1 MGFGQEIKDFL
12 SAYKQGEAVETART
26 DREYKK
32 SLQDALVKKTAR
44 ENDPDTLAQA
54 DEKAK
59 AELALIRA
67 RTGQVGASTALT
79 RARQK
84 AIADAGGVPGAG
96 GVPSLTQGMNVQPQ
110 TITDPDA
117 PPREGDAPVQHFAEG
132 GFVEEAD
139 DDEDLDEP
147 APTPA
152 VGGGATDM
160 SARSRN
166 TGSLSGIAPQL
177 IHDAVKGG
185 MNYGAASMGLG
196 ARGGVGTAAQR
207 RKAMDWNRGFGAI
220 PPEELDAVK
229 KAVDPQGKMTEAQR
243 NMMALGQVYQFQMS
257 KGNPEGAQRAAFQ
270 VLQAYRL
277 DAQRY
282 ASIAAHAAENGDLD
296 TAARAAVKAYA
307 NIPDGRDIAVFK
319 DEDGKLNY
327 SYTDA
332 ATGKTIVKGLLT
344 PQQLAS
350 QATGIAAGGFDK
362 LILQAAG
369 QRVEDETKGKG
380 KGAAGPKVSDQ
391 AKTLEGV
398 EGAIGK
404 LTEQAEKDKKPIS
417 PESTKAL
424 TGAAYRI
431 QQANSHLT
439 PDEAVT
445 AARDIIGNTDKD
457 AFKVEKGEDG
467 TNTVTFGG
475 KSAVGEKMKLKLSDD
490 ALEPLIAMRGVALA
504 AAKKKKDGDNK
515 PGTDWKGIASSA
527 ADAIGGV
534 VSDAGKAVGAVGEA
548 AAGAASR
555 SGIGDYLDRSTIR
568 PREAISRA
576 GKAIENPGD
585 VPATEPP
592 L

>member
-32 SLQDALVKKTAR
+32 ALQDALVKKTAR

-67 RTGQVGASTALT
+67 RTGAVGASTALT

-84 AIADAGGVPGAG
+84 ALASAGINTPAQGDPAVKVPTPGF
-96 GVPSLTQGMNVQPQ
+96 VQP
-110 TITDPDA
+110 TPIVNPD
-117 PPREGDAPVQHFAEG
+117 DAPVQQFAEG
-132 GFVEEAD
+132 GFVE
-139 DDEDLDEP
+139 DDEDLDTGDDIV
-147 APTPA
+147 PTPA

-177 IHDAVKGG
+177 VHDAVKGG
-185 MNYGAASMGLG
+185 LTYGANQMGLG
-196 ARGGVGTAAQR
+196 QQRGVGTAAQR
-207 RKAMDWNRGFGAI
+207 QKALEWQRGYGAI
-220 PPEELDAVK
+220 PEQELEAVK
-229 KAVDPQGKMTEAQR
+229 KAVDPEGKMTEAQR
-243 NMMALGQVYQFQMS
+243 NMMALGQVYQFQIN

-282 ASIAAHAAENGDLD
+282 ASIAAHAAENGDLT
-296 TAARAAVKAYA
+296 TAAQAAVKAYA
-307 NIPDGRDIAVFK
+307 NIPDGRDIAVYK

-344 PQQLAS
+344 PQQLAA

-369 QRVEDETKGKG
+369 QRAEEATKGKG
-380 KGAAGPKVSDQ
+380 GGAGALKVGDQ
-391 AKTLEGV
+391 AKLLGGV
-398 EGAIGK
+398 EGAVGK
-404 LTEQAEKDKKPIS
+404 LTEQAEKDKKPIT

-475 KSAVGEKMKLKLSDD
+475 KSSIGDKMKLKLSDD

-504 AAKKKKDGDNK
+504 AAKKKKDDENK
-515 PGTDWKGIASSA
+515 PGTDWKGIATSA
-527 ADAIGGV
+527 GDAIGGIAK
-534 VSDAGKAVGAVGEA
+534 DAGRAVGAVGEVVGNA
-548 AAGAASR
+548 ARAAIPDALGRYGER
-555 SGIGDYLDRSTIR
+555 SVEDLGRL
-568 PREAISRA
+568 
-576 GKAIENPGD
+576 GKTLRNPGD

>member
-12 SAYKQGEAVETART
+12 TAYKQGEAIETART

-32 SLQDALVKKTAR
+32 ALQDALVKKTAR
-44 ENDPDTLAQA
+44 DNDPDTLAQA
-54 DEKAK
+54 DAKAK
-59 AELALIRA
+59 AELQLLRA
-67 RTGQVGASTALT
+67 RTGAVGASTALT

-84 AIADAGGVPGAG
+84 ALDAAAGVAPGAG
-96 GVPSLTQGMNVQPQ
+96 PPSLTEGMVIQPQ
-110 TITDPDA
+110 TIVNPD
-117 PPREGDAPVQHFAEG
+117 DAPVQHFADG
-132 GFVEEAD
+132 GFVE
-139 DDEDLDEP
+139 DDEDLDTGEDIV
-147 APTPA
+147 PTPA
-152 VGGGATDM
+152 VGGASGPTDV

-185 MNYGAASMGLG
+185 LSYGANQMGLSQQ
-196 ARGGVGTAAQR
+196 RGVGTAAQR
-207 RKAMDWNRGFGAI
+207 QKALDWQRGFGAI
-220 PPEELDAVK
+220 PPQELDAVK
-229 KAVDPQGKMTEAQR
+229 KAVDPEGKMTEAQR
-243 NMMALGQVYQFQMS
+243 NMMALGQVYQFQLN

-282 ASIAAHAAENGDLD
+282 ASIAAHAAENGDLN
-296 TAARAAVKAYA
+296 TAAQAAVKAYA

-319 DEDGKLNY
+319 DEDGKLNF

-344 PQQLAS
+344 PQQLAA

-369 QRVEDETKGKG
+369 QRAEEAAKGRG
-380 KGAAGPKVSDQ
+380 GTGAPKASDQ
-391 AKTLEGV
+391 AKILEGV
-398 EGAIGK
+398 EGAVGK
-404 LTEQAEKDKKPIS
+404 LTEQAEKDKKPIT

-439 PDEAVT
+439 PDEAVS

-475 KSAVGEKMKLKLSDD
+475 KSAVGDRMRLKLSDE

-504 AAKKKKDGDNK
+504 AAKKKKDEGDK
-515 PGTDWKGIASSA
+515 PGTDWKGIATSA
-527 ADAIGGV
+527 GEAIGGIAG
-534 VSDAGKAVGAVGEA
+534 DAGKALGAVGEA
-548 AAGAASR
+548 AAGAVKR
-555 SGIGDYLDRSTIR
+555 SGVGEYLDRSTIR
-568 PREAISRA
+568 PREAIGRA
-576 GKAIENPGD
+576 YDTIKNPGD

>member
-1 MGFGQEIKDFL
+1 MSFGQEIKDFL
-12 SAYKQGEAVETART
+12 SAYQAGEKIETART

-32 SLQDALVKKTAR
+32 ALQDQVVKKTAR

-67 RTGQVGASTALT
+67 RTGAVGASTALT

-84 AIADAGGVPGAG
+84 ALASAGINTPAQGDPAVKVPTPGF
-96 GVPSLTQGMNVQPQ
+96 VQP
-110 TITDPDA
+110 TPIVNPD
-117 PPREGDAPVQHFAEG
+117 DAPVQQFAGG
-132 GFVEEAD
+132 GFVEDPDED
-139 DDEDLDEP
+139 PDEDLDTGEDIQP
-147 APTPA
+147 PA

-166 TGSLSGIAPQL
+166 TGSLSGVAPQL

-185 MNYGAASMGLG
+185 LNYGAASMGLG
-196 ARGGVGTAAQR
+196 QRGVVGTAAQR
-207 RKAMDWNRGFGAI
+207 QKALEWQRGYGAI
-220 PPEELDAVK
+220 PEQELEAVK
-229 KAVDPQGKMTEAQR
+229 KAVDPEGKMTEAQR
-243 NMMALGQVYQFQMS
+243 NMMALGQVYQFQIN

-282 ASIAAHAAENGDLD
+282 ASIAAHAAQEGDLD

-307 NIPDGRDIAVFK
+307 NIPDGRDIAVYK
-319 DEDGKLNY
+319 NDDGKLNY

-344 PQQLAS
+344 PQQLAA
-350 QATGIAAGGFDK
+350 QATGIASGSFDK

-369 QRVEDETKGKG
+369 QRAEESGKGG
-380 KGAAGPKVSDQ
+380 KGAAGPKVVDQ
-391 AKTLEGV
+391 AKTLQGV

-404 LTEQAEKDKKPIS
+404 FTEQSEKDKKPVS
-417 PESTKAL
+417 PESAKAL

-431 QQANSHLT
+431 QQANTHLT
-439 PDEAVT
+439 PDEAVS

-475 KSAVGEKMKLKLSDD
+475 KSSIGDKMKLKLSDD

-504 AAKKKKDGDNK
+504 AAKKKKDDENK
-515 PGTDWKGIASSA
+515 PGTDWKGIATSA
-527 ADAIGGV
+527 GDAIGGIAK
-534 VSDAGKAVGAVGEA
+534 DAGRAVGAVGEVVGNA
-548 AAGAASR
+548 ARAAIPDALGRYGER
-555 SGIGDYLDRSTIR
+555 SVEDLGRL
-568 PREAISRA
+568 
-576 GKAIENPGD
+576 GKTLRNPGD

>member
-12 SAYKQGEAVETART
+12 TAYKQGEAIETART

-32 SLQDALVKKTAR
+32 ALQDALVKKTAR
-44 ENDPDTLAQA
+44 DNDPDTLAQA
-54 DEKAK
+54 DAKAK
-59 AELALIRA
+59 AELQLLRA
-67 RTGQVGASTALT
+67 RTGAVGASTALT
-79 RARQK
+79 RSRQK
-84 AIADAGGVPGAG
+84 ALDAAAGVAPGAG
-96 GVPSLTQGMNVQPQ
+96 PPSLTEGMVIQPQ
-110 TITDPDA
+110 TIVNPD
-117 PPREGDAPVQHFAEG
+117 DAPVQHFADG
-132 GFVEEAD
+132 GFVE
-139 DDEDLDEP
+139 DDEDLDTGEDIV
-147 APTPA
+147 PTPA
-152 VGGGATDM
+152 VGGASGPTDV

-185 MNYGAASMGLG
+185 LSYGANQMGLSQQ
-196 ARGGVGTAAQR
+196 RGVGTAAQKQ
-207 RKAMDWNRGFGAI
+207 KALDWQRGFGAI
-220 PPEELDAVK
+220 PPQELDAVK
-229 KAVDPQGKMTEAQR
+229 KAVDPEGKMTEAQR
-243 NMMALGQVYQFQMS
+243 NMMALGQVYQFQLN

-282 ASIAAHAAENGDLD
+282 ASIAAHAAENGDLN
-296 TAARAAVKAYA
+296 TAAQAAVKAYA

-319 DEDGKLNY
+319 DEDGKLNF

-344 PQQLAS
+344 PQQLAA

-369 QRVEDETKGKG
+369 QRAEEAAKGRG
-380 KGAAGPKVSDQ
+380 GTGAPKASDQ
-391 AKTLEGV
+391 AKILEGV
-398 EGAIGK
+398 EGAVGK
-404 LTEQAEKDKKPIS
+404 LTEQAEKDKKPIT

-439 PDEAVT
+439 PDEAVS

-475 KSAVGEKMKLKLSDD
+475 KSAVGDRMRLKLSDE

-504 AAKKKKDGDNK
+504 AAKKKKDEGDK
-515 PGTDWKGIASSA
+515 PGTDWKGIATSA
-527 ADAIGGV
+527 GEAIGGIAG
-534 VSDAGKAVGAVGEA
+534 DAGKALGAVGEA
-548 AAGAASR
+548 AAGAVKR
-555 SGIGDYLDRSTIR
+555 SGVGEYLDRSTIR
-568 PREAISRA
+568 PREAIGRA
-576 GKAIENPGD
+576 YDTIKNPGD

>member
-26 DREYKK
+26 DREYQK

-67 RTGQVGASTALT
+67 RTGAVGASTALT

-96 GVPSLTQGMNVQPQ
+96 GVPSGLPTGMAVQPQ
-110 TITDPDA
+110 NIVNPD
-117 PPREGDAPVQHFAEG
+117 DTPVQHSAEG
-132 GFVEEAD
+132 D
-139 DDEDLDEP
+139 DVV
-147 APTPA
+147 PTPA

-160 SARSRN
+160 SSRSRN

-177 IHDAVKGG
+177 VHDVVKGG
-185 MNYGAASMGLG
+185 LTYGATQMGLG
-196 ARGGVGTAAQR
+196 QQRGVGTAAQR
-207 RKAMDWNRGFGAI
+207 QKAMDWQRGFGAI
-220 PPEELDAVK
+220 PPQELDAVK
-229 KAVDPQGKMTEAQR
+229 KAVDPEGKMTEAQR
-243 NMMALGQVYQFQMS
+243 NMMALGQVYQFQMN

-282 ASIAAHAAENGDLD
+282 ASIAAHAAENGDLT
-296 TAARAAVKAYA
+296 TAAQAAVKAYA

-344 PQQLAS
+344 PQQLAA

-369 QRVEDETKGKG
+369 QRAEEATKGKG
-380 KGAAGPKVSDQ
+380 GGAGALKVGDQ
-391 AKTLEGV
+391 AKLLEGV
-398 EGAIGK
+398 EGAVGK
-404 LTEQAEKDKKPIS
+404 LTEQAEKDKKPIT

-457 AFKVEKGEDG
+457 AFKVDKGEDG

-475 KSAVGEKMKLKLSDD
+475 KSAVGEKMRLKLSDE
-490 ALEPLIAMRGVALA
+490 ALEPLIAMRGIALA

-515 PGTDWKGIASSA
+515 PGTDWKGIATSA
-527 ADAIGGV
+527 GEAIGGIAG
-534 VSDAGKAVGAVGEA
+534 DAGKALGAVGEA
-548 AAGAASR
+548 AAGAVGR

-568 PREAISRA
+568 PREAIGRA
-576 GKAIENPGD
+576 AKAIENPGD

>member
-12 SAYKQGEAVETART
+12 TAYKQGEAIETART

-32 SLQDALVKKTAR
+32 ALQDALVKKTAR
-44 ENDPDTLAQA
+44 DNDPDTLAQA
-54 DEKAK
+54 DAKAK
-59 AELALIRA
+59 AELQLLRA
-67 RTGQVGASTALT
+67 RTGAVGASTALT

-84 AIADAGGVPGAG
+84 ALDAAAGVAPGAG
-96 GVPSLTQGMNVQPQ
+96 PPSLTEGMVIQPQ
-110 TITDPDA
+110 TIVNPD
-117 PPREGDAPVQHFAEG
+117 DAPVQHFADG
-132 GFVEEAD
+132 GFVE
-139 DDEDLDEP
+139 DDEDLDTGEDIV
-147 APTPA
+147 PTPA
-152 VGGGATDM
+152 VGGASGPTDV

-185 MNYGAASMGLG
+185 LSYGANQMGFSQQ
-196 ARGGVGTAAQR
+196 RGVGTAAQKQ
-207 RKAMDWNRGFGAI
+207 KALDWQRGFGAI
-220 PPEELDAVK
+220 PPQELDAVK
-229 KAVDPQGKMTEAQR
+229 KAVDPEGKMTEAQR
-243 NMMALGQVYQFQMS
+243 NMMALGQVYQFQLN

-282 ASIAAHAAENGDLD
+282 ASIAAHAAENGDLN
-296 TAARAAVKAYA
+296 TAAQAAVKAYA

-319 DEDGKLNY
+319 DEDGKLNF

-344 PQQLAS
+344 PQQLAA

-369 QRVEDETKGKG
+369 QRAGEAAKGRG
-380 KGAAGPKVSDQ
+380 GTGAPKASDQ
-391 AKTLEGV
+391 AKILEGV
-398 EGAIGK
+398 EGAVGK
-404 LTEQAEKDKKPIS
+404 LTEQAEKDKKPIT

-439 PDEAVT
+439 PDEAVS

-457 AFKVEKGEDG
+457 AFRVEKGEDG

-475 KSAVGEKMKLKLSDD
+475 KSAVGDRMRLKLSDE

-504 AAKKKKDGDNK
+504 AAKKKKDEGDK
-515 PGTDWKGIASSA
+515 PGTDWKGIATSA
-527 ADAIGGV
+527 GEAIGGIAG
-534 VSDAGKAVGAVGEA
+534 DAGKALGAVGEA
-548 AAGAASR
+548 AAGAVKR
-555 SGIGDYLDRSTIR
+555 SGVGEYLDRSTIR
-568 PREAISRA
+568 PREAIGRA
-576 GKAIENPGD
+576 YDTIKNPGD

>member
-32 SLQDALVKKTAR
+32 ALQDALVKKTAR

-59 AELALIRA
+59 AELQLLRA
-67 RTGQVGASTALT
+67 RTGAVGASTALT
-79 RARQK
+79 QARRK
-84 AIADAGGVPGAG
+84 ALLDAGGVPGAG
-96 GVPSLTQGMNVQPQ
+96 GVPSGLTTGMAVQPQ
-110 TITDPDA
+110 SIVNPD
-117 PPREGDAPVQHFAEG
+117 DTPVQHFAEG
-132 GFVEEAD
+132 GFVE
-139 DDEDLDEP
+139 DDEDLDTGDDIV
-147 APTPA
+147 PTPA

-177 IHDAVKGG
+177 VHDAVKGG
-185 MNYGAASMGLG
+185 LTYGANQMGLG
-196 ARGGVGTAAQR
+196 QQRGVGTAAQR
-207 RKAMDWNRGFGAI
+207 QKAMDWQRVFGAI
-220 PPEELDAVK
+220 PPQELDAVK
-229 KAVDPQGKMTEAQR
+229 KAVDPEGKMTEAQR
-243 NMMALGQVYQFQMS
+243 NMMALGQVYQFQMN

-282 ASIAAHAAENGDLD
+282 ASIAAHAAENGDLT
-296 TAARAAVKAYA
+296 TAAQAAVKAYA

-344 PQQLAS
+344 PQQLAA

-369 QRVEDETKGKG
+369 QRVEEATKGKG
-380 KGAAGPKVSDQ
+380 GGAGALKVGDQ
-391 AKTLEGV
+391 AKLLEGV
-398 EGAIGK
+398 EGAVGK
-404 LTEQAEKDKKPIS
+404 LTEQAEKDKKPIT

-457 AFKVEKGEDG
+457 AFKVDKGEDG

-475 KSAVGEKMKLKLSDD
+475 KSAVGEKMRLKLSDE
-490 ALEPLIAMRGVALA
+490 ALEPLIAMRGIALA

-515 PGTDWKGIASSA
+515 PGTDWKGIATSA
-527 ADAIGGV
+527 GEAIGGIAG
-534 VSDAGKAVGAVGEA
+534 DAGKALGAVGEA
-548 AAGAASR
+548 AAGAVGR

-568 PREAISRA
+568 PREAIGRA
-576 GKAIENPGD
+576 VKPLENPGD

>member
-32 SLQDALVKKTAR
+32 ALQDALVKKTAR

-54 DEKAK
+54 DAKAK
-59 AELALIRA
+59 AELQLLRA
-67 RTGQVGASTALT
+67 RTGAVGASTALT

-84 AIADAGGVPGAG
+84 ALDAAAGVAPGAG
-96 GVPSLTQGMNVQPQ
+96 PPSLTEGMVIQPK
-110 TITDPDA
+110 TIVNPD
-117 PPREGDAPVQHFAEG
+117 DAPVQHFAGG
-132 GFVEEAD
+132 GFVE
-139 DDEDLDEP
+139 DDEDLDTGEDIV
-147 APTPA
+147 PTPA
-152 VGGGATDM
+152 VGGASGPTDV

-185 MNYGAASMGLG
+185 LSYGANQMGFSQQ
-196 ARGGVGTAAQR
+196 RGVGTAAQKQ
-207 RKAMDWNRGFGAI
+207 KALDWQRGFGAI
-220 PPEELDAVK
+220 PPQELDAVK
-229 KAVDPQGKMTEAQR
+229 KAVDPEGKMTEAQR
-243 NMMALGQVYQFQMS
+243 NMMALGQVYQFQLN

-282 ASIAAHAAENGDLD
+282 ASIAAHAAENGDLN
-296 TAARAAVKAYA
+296 TAAQAAVKAYA

-344 PQQLAS
+344 PQQLAA

-369 QRVEDETKGKG
+369 QRAEEATKGKG
-380 KGAAGPKVSDQ
+380 GGAGALKVGDQ
-391 AKTLEGV
+391 AKLLGGV
-398 EGAIGK
+398 EGAVGK
-404 LTEQAEKDKKPIS
+404 LTEQAEKDKKPIT

-475 KSAVGEKMKLKLSDD
+475 KSSIGDKMKLKLSDD

-504 AAKKKKDGDNK
+504 AAKKKKDDENK
-515 PGTDWKGIASSA
+515 PGTDWKGIATSA
-527 ADAIGGV
+527 GDAIGGIAK
-534 VSDAGKAVGAVGEA
+534 DAGRAVGAVGEVVGNA
-548 AAGAASR
+548 ARAATPDALGRYGER
-555 SGIGDYLDRSTIR
+555 SVEDLGRL
-568 PREAISRA
+568 
-576 GKAIENPGD
+576 GKTLRNPGD

>member
-1 MGFGQEIKDFL
+1 MSFGQEIKDFL
-12 SAYKQGEAVETART
+12 SAYQAGEKIETART

-32 SLQDALVKKTAR
+32 ALQDQVVKKTAR

-67 RTGQVGASTALT
+67 RTGAVGASTALT

-84 AIADAGGVPGAG
+84 ALASAGINTPAQGDPAVKVPTPGF
-96 GVPSLTQGMNVQPQ
+96 VQP
-110 TITDPDA
+110 TPIVDPD
-117 PPREGDAPVQHFAEG
+117 DAPVQQFAEG
-132 GFVEEAD
+132 GFVED
-139 DDEDLDEP
+139 PDEDLDTGDDIV
-147 APTPA
+147 PTPA

-177 IHDAVKGG
+177 VHDAVKGG
-185 MNYGAASMGLG
+185 LTYGANQMGLG
-196 ARGGVGTAAQR
+196 QQRGVGTAAQR
-207 RKAMDWNRGFGAI
+207 QKAMDWQRGFGAI
-220 PPEELDAVK
+220 PPQELDAVK
-229 KAVDPQGKMTEAQR
+229 KAVDPEGKMTEAQR
-243 NMMALGQVYQFQMS
+243 NMMALGQVYQFQIN

-282 ASIAAHAAENGDLD
+282 ASIAAHAAENGDLN
-296 TAARAAVKAYA
+296 TAAQAAVKAYA

-319 DEDGKLNY
+319 DEDGKLNF

-344 PQQLAS
+344 PQQLAA

-369 QRVEDETKGKG
+369 QRAEEAAKGRG
-380 KGAAGPKVSDQ
+380 GTGAPKASDQ
-391 AKTLEGV
+391 AKILGGV
-398 EGAIGK
+398 EGAVGK
-404 LTEQAEKDKKPIS
+404 LTEQAEKDKKPIT

-475 KSAVGEKMKLKLSDD
+475 KSAVGDRMRLKLSDE

-504 AAKKKKDGDNK
+504 AAKKKKDEENK

-534 VSDAGKAVGAVGEA
+534 ASDAGKAVGAVGEA
-548 AAGAASR
+548 VAGAASR

>member
-12 SAYKQGEAVETART
+12 SAYKQGEAIETART

-32 SLQDALVKKTAR
+32 ALQDALVKKTAR
-44 ENDPDTLAQA
+44 DNDPDTLAQA
-54 DEKAK
+54 DAKAK
-59 AELALIRA
+59 AELQLLRA
-67 RTGQVGASTALT
+67 RTGAVGASTALT

-84 AIADAGGVPGAG
+84 ALDAAAGVDPDAGP
-96 GVPSLTQGMNVQPQ
+96 PSLTEGMVIQPQ
-110 TITDPDA
+110 TIVNPD
-117 PPREGDAPVQHFAEG
+117 DAPVQHFADG
-132 GFVEEAD
+132 GFVE
-139 DDEDLDEP
+139 DDEDLDTGEDI

-152 VGGGATDM
+152 VGGASGPTDV

-185 MNYGAASMGLG
+185 LSYGANQMGFSQQ
-196 ARGGVGTAAQR
+196 RGVGTAAQKQ
-207 RKAMDWNRGFGAI
+207 KALDWQRGFGAI
-220 PPEELDAVK
+220 PPQELDAVK
-229 KAVDPQGKMTEAQR
+229 KAVDPEGKMTEAQR
-243 NMMALGQVYQFQMS
+243 NMMALGQVYQFQLN

-282 ASIAAHAAENGDLD
+282 ASIAAHAAENGDLN
-296 TAARAAVKAYA
+296 TAAQAAVKAYA

-319 DEDGKLNY
+319 DEDGKLNF

-344 PQQLAS
+344 PQQLAA

-369 QRVEDETKGKG
+369 QRAEEAVKGRG
-380 KGAAGPKVSDQ
+380 GAGALKASDQ
-391 AKTLEGV
+391 AKILEGV
-398 EGAIGK
+398 EGAVGK
-404 LTEQAEKDKKPIS
+404 LTEQAEKDKKPIT

-475 KSAVGEKMKLKLSDD
+475 KSAVGDRMRLKLSDE
-490 ALEPLIAMRGVALA
+490 ALEPLIAMRGIALA
-504 AAKKKKDGDNK
+504 AAKKKKDEGDK
-515 PGTDWKGIASSA
+515 PGTDWKGIATSA
-527 ADAIGGV
+527 GEAIGGIAG
-534 VSDAGKAVGAVGEA
+534 DAGKALGAVGEA
-548 AAGAASR
+548 AAGAVKR
-555 SGIGDYLDRSTIR
+555 SGVGEYLDRSTIR
-568 PREAISRA
+568 PREAIGRA
-576 GKAIENPGD
+576 YDALRNPGD

>member
-1 MGFGQEIKDFL
+1 M
-12 SAYKQGEAVETART
+12 
-26 DREYKK
+26 
-32 SLQDALVKKTAR
+32 
-44 ENDPDTLAQA
+44 
-54 DEKAK
+54 
-59 AELALIRA
+59 
-67 RTGQVGASTALT
+67 
-79 RARQK
+79 
-84 AIADAGGVPGAG
+84 
-96 GVPSLTQGMNVQPQ
+96 
-110 TITDPDA
+110 
-117 PPREGDAPVQHFAEG
+117 
-132 GFVEEAD
+132 
-139 DDEDLDEP
+139 
-147 APTPA
+147 
-152 VGGGATDM
+152 
-160 SARSRN
+160 
-166 TGSLSGIAPQL
+166 
-177 IHDAVKGG
+177 KGG
-185 MNYGAASMGLG
+185 LTYGANQMGLG
-196 ARGGVGTAAQR
+196 QQRGVGTAAQR
-207 RKAMDWNRGFGAI
+207 QKAMDWQRGFGAI
-220 PPEELDAVK
+220 PPQELDAVK
-229 KAVDPQGKMTEAQR
+229 KAVDPEGKMTEAQR
-243 NMMALGQVYQFQMS
+243 NMMALGQVYQFQMN

-282 ASIAAHAAENGDLD
+282 ASIAAHAAENGDLT
-296 TAARAAVKAYA
+296 TAAQAAVKAYA

-344 PQQLAS
+344 PQQLAA

-369 QRVEDETKGKG
+369 QRAEETTKGKG
-380 KGAAGPKVSDQ
+380 GGAGALKVGDQ
-391 AKTLEGV
+391 VKLLEGV
-398 EGAIGK
+398 EGAVGK
-404 LTEQAEKDKKPIS
+404 LTEQAEKDKKPIT

-457 AFKVEKGEDG
+457 AFKVDKGEDG

-475 KSAVGEKMKLKLSDD
+475 KSAVGEKMRLKLSDE
-490 ALEPLIAMRGVALA
+490 ALEPLIAMRGIALA

-515 PGTDWKGIASSA
+515 PGTDWKGIATSA
-527 ADAIGGV
+527 GEAIGGIAG
-534 VSDAGKAVGAVGEA
+534 DAGKALGAVGEA
-548 AAGAASR
+548 AAGAVGR

-568 PREAISRA
+568 PREAIGRA
-576 GKAIENPGD
+576 AKTLENPGD

>member
-12 SAYKQGEAVETART
+12 TAYKQGEAIETART

-32 SLQDALVKKTAR
+32 ALQDALVKKTAR
-44 ENDPDTLAQA
+44 DNDPDTLAQA
-54 DEKAK
+54 DAKAK
-59 AELALIRA
+59 AELQLLRA
-67 RTGQVGASTALT
+67 RTGAVGASTALT
-79 RARQK
+79 RSRQK
-84 AIADAGGVPGAG
+84 ALDAAAGVAPGAG
-96 GVPSLTQGMNVQPQ
+96 PPSLTEGMVIQPQ
-110 TITDPDA
+110 TIVNPD
-117 PPREGDAPVQHFAEG
+117 DAPVQHFADG
-132 GFVEEAD
+132 GFVE
-139 DDEDLDEP
+139 DDEDLDTGEDIV
-147 APTPA
+147 PTPA
-152 VGGGATDM
+152 VGGASGPTDV

-185 MNYGAASMGLG
+185 LSYGANQMGLSQQ
-196 ARGGVGTAAQR
+196 RGVGTAAQKQ
-207 RKAMDWNRGFGAI
+207 KALDWQRGFGAI
-220 PPEELDAVK
+220 PPQELDAVK
-229 KAVDPQGKMTEAQR
+229 KAVDPEGKMTEAQR
-243 NMMALGQVYQFQMS
+243 NMMALGQVYQFQLN

-282 ASIAAHAAENGDLD
+282 ASIAAHAAENGDLN
-296 TAARAAVKAYA
+296 TAAQAAVKAYA

-319 DEDGKLNY
+319 DEDGKLNF

-344 PQQLAS
+344 PQQLAA

-369 QRVEDETKGKG
+369 QRAEEAAKGRG
-380 KGAAGPKVSDQ
+380 GTGAPKASDQ
-391 AKTLEGV
+391 AKILEGV
-398 EGAIGK
+398 EGAVGK
-404 LTEQAEKDKKPIS
+404 LTEQAEKDKKPIT

-439 PDEAVT
+439 PDEAVS

-475 KSAVGEKMKLKLSDD
+475 KSAVGDRMRLKLSDE

-504 AAKKKKDGDNK
+504 AAKKKKDEGDK
-515 PGTDWKGIASSA
+515 PGTDWKGIATSA
-527 ADAIGGV
+527 GEAIGGIAG
-534 VSDAGKAVGAVGEA
+534 DAGKALGAVGEA
-548 AAGAASR
+548 VAGAVKR
-555 SGIGDYLDRSTIR
+555 SGVGEYLDRSTIR
-568 PREAISRA
+568 PREAIGRA
-576 GKAIENPGD
+576 YDTIKNPGD

>member
-32 SLQDALVKKTAR
+32 ALQDALVKKTAR

-59 AELALIRA
+59 AELQLLRA
-67 RTGQVGASTALT
+67 RTGAVGASTALT
-79 RARQK
+79 RSRQK
-84 AIADAGGVPGAG
+84 ALDAAAGVAPGAG
-96 GVPSLTQGMNVQPQ
+96 PPSLTEGMVIQPQ
-110 TITDPDA
+110 TIVNPD
-117 PPREGDAPVQHFAEG
+117 DAPVQHFADG
-132 GFVEEAD
+132 GFVE
-139 DDEDLDEP
+139 DDEDLDTGDDVV
-147 APTPA
+147 PTPA
-152 VGGGATDM
+152 VGGATDM

-177 IHDAVKGG
+177 VHDAVKGG
-185 MNYGAASMGLG
+185 LTYGANQMGLG
-196 ARGGVGTAAQR
+196 QQRGVGTAAQR
-207 RKAMDWNRGFGAI
+207 QKAMDWQRGFGAI
-220 PPEELDAVK
+220 PPQELDAVK
-229 KAVDPQGKMTEAQR
+229 KAVDPEGKMTEAQR
-243 NMMALGQVYQFQMS
+243 NMMALGQVYQFQMN

-282 ASIAAHAAENGDLD
+282 ASIAAHAAENGDLT
-296 TAARAAVKAYA
+296 TAAQAAVKAYA

-344 PQQLAS
+344 PQQLAA

-380 KGAAGPKVSDQ
+380 KGAAGPKVADQ

-475 KSAVGEKMKLKLSDD
+475 KSAVGDRMRLKLSDE

-504 AAKKKKDGDNK
+504 AAKKKKDEE
-515 PGTDWKGIASSA
+515 
-527 ADAIGGV
+527 IG
-534 VSDAGKAVGAVGEA
+534 
-548 AAGAASR
+548 
-555 SGIGDYLDRSTIR
+555 
-568 PREAISRA
+568 RA
-576 GKAIENPGD
+576 H
-585 VPATEPP
+585 V
-592 L
+592 

>member
-12 SAYKQGEAVETART
+12 SAYKQGEAIETART

-32 SLQDALVKKTAR
+32 ALQDALVKKTAR
-44 ENDPDTLAQA
+44 DNDPDTLAQA
-54 DEKAK
+54 DAKAK
-59 AELALIRA
+59 AELQLLRA
-67 RTGQVGASTALT
+67 RTGAVGASTALT

-84 AIADAGGVPGAG
+84 ALDAAAGVAPGAG
-96 GVPSLTQGMNVQPQ
+96 PPSLTEGMVIQPQ
-110 TITDPDA
+110 TIVNPD
-117 PPREGDAPVQHFAEG
+117 DAPVQHFADG
-132 GFVEEAD
+132 GFVE
-139 DDEDLDEP
+139 DDEDLDTGEDIV
-147 APTPA
+147 PTPA
-152 VGGGATDM
+152 VGGASGPTDV

-185 MNYGAASMGLG
+185 LSYGANQMGLSQQ
-196 ARGGVGTAAQR
+196 RGVGTAAQR
-207 RKAMDWNRGFGAI
+207 QKALDWQRGFGAI
-220 PPEELDAVK
+220 PPQELDAVK
-229 KAVDPQGKMTEAQR
+229 KAVDPEGKMTEAQR
-243 NMMALGQVYQFQMS
+243 NMMALGQVYQFQLN

-282 ASIAAHAAENGDLD
+282 ASIAAHAAENGDLN
-296 TAARAAVKAYA
+296 TAAQAAVKAYA

-319 DEDGKLNY
+319 DEDGKLNF

-344 PQQLAS
+344 PQQLAA

-369 QRVEDETKGKG
+369 QRAEEAAKGRG
-380 KGAAGPKVSDQ
+380 GTGAPKASDQ
-391 AKTLEGV
+391 AKLLEGV
-398 EGAIGK
+398 EGAVGK
-404 LTEQAEKDKKPIS
+404 LTEQAEKDKKPIT

-475 KSAVGEKMKLKLSDD
+475 KSAVGDRMRLKLSDE

-504 AAKKKKDGDNK
+504 AAKKKKDEGDK
-515 PGTDWKGIASSA
+515 PGTDWKGIATSA
-527 ADAIGGV
+527 GEAIGGIAG
-534 VSDAGKAVGAVGEA
+534 DAGKALGAVGEA
-548 AAGAASR
+548 AAGAVKR
-555 SGIGDYLDRSTIR
+555 SGVGEYLDRSTIR
-568 PREAISRA
+568 PREAIGRA
-576 GKAIENPGD
+576 YDTIKNPGD